1 MQKLCYT
8 EYFKPL
14 FKKVKSKEDLKAL
27 KEEIIRYGSHIGQVG
42 EKNEFVIY
50 TQKQIQKLDKKFK

>member
-1 MQKLCYT
+1 M
-8 EYFKPL
+8 